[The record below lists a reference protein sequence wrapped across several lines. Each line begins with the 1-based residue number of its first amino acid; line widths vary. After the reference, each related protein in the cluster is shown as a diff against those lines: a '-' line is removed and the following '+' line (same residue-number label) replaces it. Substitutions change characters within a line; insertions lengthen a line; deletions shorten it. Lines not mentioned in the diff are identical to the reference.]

1 MPISEASNS
10 PRPRGLAALRAG
22 GSMPQMKNANGTKPA
37 GSANVTPKAA
47 GLGISL
53 NSSGPSRSGT
63 GSGANNTNKVFSLP
77 QFLNDVFSG
86 GLFKDDKQES
96 VSPKLIPTGSSR
108 YGQGQGFVSAAEN
121 INHDGSPTTG
131 PTTGPYV
138 PQNTLPAP
146 STH

>member
-1 MPISEASNS
+1 
-10 PRPRGLAALRAG
+10 
-22 GSMPQMKNANGTKPA
+22 MPQMANADGTKPA

-47 GLGISL
+47 GMGMSMLGGQ
-53 NSSGPSRSGT
+53 SGPSRSGT
-63 GSGANNTNKVFSLP
+63 GSGATNAKKVFSLP

-108 YGQGQGFVSAAEN
+108 YGPGGQGGFVSAAEN
-121 INHDGSPTTG
+121 NNDGSPTTG
-131 PTTGPYV
+131 PMTGSYV